1 MMPVVEKERFRLR
14 HAIIILIVVICVT
27 AIGIAVYK
35 QFFKDEKIGV
45 IFGITDEERDEE
57 YENLKSNFLSIFDN
71 SLNVL
76 EKYEG
81 NINKIRS
88 GEDLIVEAYNKQ
100 EQTENYNLDIK
111 IAYFNINSEVAK
123 KFNNEIK
130 TTFKDKSESIVSS
143 NSKDIIYNV
152 KYKAYEYNNILS
164 LVILSELKEGN
175 RNQRIIIKT
184 YNYNLSTN
192 KEVTINE
199 LIEQKG
205 ISLTNANNK
214 IKEEIKSSQEENI
227 KLKELGYNAN
237 VREPDSAEYKIVN
250 AEEFFVGENGY
261 MYVVYAYG
269 NKEITSELDV
279 VIFR

>member
-45 IFGITDEERDEE
+45 IFGITDEEKDEE

-111 IAYFNINSEVAK
+111 IAYFNINSEIAK

-143 NSKDIIYNV
+143 NSKDIVYNV

-164 LVILSELKEGN
+164 LVVLSELKEGN
-175 RNQRIIIKT
+175 SNQRIIIKT

-237 VREPDSAEYKIVN
+237 VREPDSTEYKLVN
-250 AEEFFVGENGY
+250 AEDFFVGENGY
-261 MYVVYAYG
+261 LYVVYAYG

>member
-45 IFGITDEERDEE
+45 IFGITDEEKDEE

-111 IAYFNINSEVAK
+111 IAYFNINSEIAK

-143 NSKDIIYNV
+143 NSKDIVYNV

-164 LVILSELKEGN
+164 LVVLSELKEGN
-175 RNQRIIIKT
+175 SNQRIVIKT

-205 ISLTNANNK
+205 INLTNANNK

-237 VREPDSAEYKIVN
+237 VREPDSTEYKLVN
-250 AEEFFVGENGY
+250 AEDFFVGENGY
-261 MYVVYAYG
+261 LYVVYAYG

>member
-1 MMPVVEKERFRLR
+1 MMPVVEKEGFRLR
-14 HAIIILIVVICVT
+14 HAMIIVVVIICIV
-27 AIGIAVYK
+27 AIGMAVYK

-45 IFGITDEERDEE
+45 IFGITDEEQDEE
-57 YENLKSNFLSIFDN
+57 YDNLKSGFFNIFDN

-76 EKYEG
+76 EKYAG
-81 NINKIRS
+81 NVNKIRAE
-88 GEDLIVEAYNKQ
+88 EDLIVEAYKKQ

-123 KFNNEIK
+123 RFNNEIRK
-130 TTFKDKSESIVSS
+130 TFKEKSESVVSS
-143 NSKDIIYNV
+143 NGKDIIYNV

-175 RNQRIIIKT
+175 SNQRIIIQT

-199 LIEQKG
+199 LIEQKNIN
-205 ISLTNANNK
+205 ISNANNK

-237 VREPDSAEYKIVN
+237 VRDANTDEYKIQN
-250 AEEFFVGENGY
+250 AENFFIGENGY
-261 MYVVYAYG
+261 LYVVYAYG
-269 NKEITSELDV
+269 NKELTSEMNV